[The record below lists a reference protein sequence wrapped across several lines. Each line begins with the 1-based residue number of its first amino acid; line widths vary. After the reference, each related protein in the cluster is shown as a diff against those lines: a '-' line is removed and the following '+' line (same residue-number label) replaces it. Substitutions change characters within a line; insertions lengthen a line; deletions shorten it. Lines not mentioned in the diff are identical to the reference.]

1 MNGVAARAPVGWQRL
16 TQKEHDEDKMS
27 RMFVTTV
34 SAIFVNRTHWSLSV
48 RLFIRNFKLWQEPLI
63 AGSVNFYK
71 GKKKKV
77 VRYKKKGLS
86 FGTKM
91 WIRVKMKSAWK
102 LTQGLDWE
110 QSLFCSKICERVQYI
125 MQRSH
130 EQRGCADA
138 TTTRCS
144 RLRRV
149 HLVFTNI
156 SQSLTG
162 FRAKET
168 ALILGVPSE
177 LGYVLEYYFFCSI

>member
-91 WIRVKMKSAWK
+91 CLKAHA
-102 LTQGLDWE
+102 GP
-110 QSLFCSKICERVQYI
+110 
-125 MQRSH
+125 
-130 EQRGCADA
+130 
-138 TTTRCS
+138 
-144 RLRRV
+144 RLRAV
-149 HLVFTNI
+149 
-156 SQSLTG
+156 SLL
-162 FRAKET
+162 FENLWASAIYYAAKPRAT
-168 ALILGVPSE
+168 RLCGRHHHSLLAAPPRAS
-177 LGYVLEYYFFCSI
+177 STH